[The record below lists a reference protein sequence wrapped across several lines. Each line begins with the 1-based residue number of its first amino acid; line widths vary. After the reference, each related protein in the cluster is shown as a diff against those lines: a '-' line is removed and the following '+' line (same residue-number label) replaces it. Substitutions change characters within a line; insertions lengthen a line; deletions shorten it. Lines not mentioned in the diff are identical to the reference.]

1 VADLWFPND
10 GCSRAVLI
18 GASTFRS
25 PDLTAI
31 PAVSNNLQ
39 ALRDNLTDPE
49 HGLLSS
55 EHCLVE
61 GIDASASLPS
71 VGAALSRAS
80 REATD
85 LLLVYYAGHGLL
97 DDDGS
102 LYLGLED
109 TEPRNV
115 GYSGVPIARIKRDLG
130 EARARARV
138 LILDCCFSGQAIAA
152 MSAPQG
158 LVAGQLNF
166 TGTYTLTSS
175 SATTP
180 SHAPPGARHT
190 AFTAA
195 LLGALAEPTPL
206 SLDQIY
212 QRVHADLD
220 GRGLPAPQRRA
231 TNTAGRLVLV
241 RGAATTSAEEQ
252 PDPGTDQPL
261 IRGDG
266 ASDLLAQVLAAAGG
280 APAAWGQE
288 TREQLP
294 RREVRTSAR
303 PRPVPGTDAD
313 RAGIVRFWS
322 MAEMFSP
329 PPVKKVDR
337 EKLMFAVKPG
347 EPLPWEP
354 GHELARRRF
363 TDKRVWQHVVYL
375 GIYGM
380 DSIFDVLQSVF
391 EPDELSFDE
400 RPSGQSALVT
410 FVVSAEGRPIVGS
423 EVLSSCAWATSRAL
437 HPGPGTDGWLAG
449 FEGAKFEFGQLFEKL
464 VGPESDDARAA
475 ALARGGHQV
484 GRPMGEDLLAAC
496 FTLAEDMARLGAAVR
511 HGEVRVQSKRVAA
524 RNAHDTGHDF
534 LNSMIADDLITVT
547 EQAQAGKDGTAL
559 REYLRADSAHGL
571 GQRVNV
577 QDDLGTVARVT
588 APQYVPLG
596 RWPSDPEHSLAL
608 GQQLA
613 VNSALQ
619 LPHTGAGIFA
629 VNGPPGTG
637 KTTMLRDLVA
647 AVVVE
652 RARVLASL
660 LRPGDAF
667 TGKEKGWVTGER
679 KRVIH
684 TLAPQ
689 LTGFEIV
696 VSSAN
701 NGAVENVTNEMPAR
715 DAIADCWREMADELD
730 YFAGT
735 SSELLTADSR
745 NVPETEVEN
754 AGWGLLAARLG
765 NKENRSRFLSEFWY
779 RKPTPVSQADRDIP
793 EAESDDEDED
803 IIEMDLSRAGLLA
816 ILKDYELASPSSTWA
831 EAVSDFLRVLERAE
845 SAQVE
850 REQICQAV
858 MRKAAAESRVVG
870 CRQAYADAGQ
880 RVGEI
885 RARLAEAERLVQA
898 WQIERDRRVTRRLE
912 NLRFK
917 PGFLQ
922 WLTTFGGAMREW
934 RGRDQ
939 GLAEEI
945 FAAEQAHGT
954 AWNTQTRLAAD
965 SDAAGHGAANAA
977 AAARTAEVELNTILS
992 TVTRGQEILGKYFPD
1007 ETWLKDRGRRE
1018 LTALWTDPEWNQAR
1032 TELFFAALRLHK
1044 VFLQHVPTQMRQTL
1058 QGTADV
1064 LAGSAPR
1071 TLPEADALAAWQA
1084 LFLVVP
1090 VVSTTF
1096 SSFARMFSH
1105 LRGDALGWLLI
1116 DEAGQATPQSAV
1128 GALWRSKR
1136 AVIVGDP
1143 VQLEPITTVPFRAE
1157 QAIRQELG
1165 VDEQWSPS
1173 RTSVQRLADRVTP
1186 LGTWLPGADGRIW
1199 VGAPLMVHRRCDQP
1213 MFGIA
1218 NDIAYDGLMI
1228 HANTPAHAKAFA
1240 DRYPTLPASKWIDVV
1255 SADSQGHWIP
1265 AEGVQL
1271 DRILSTLA
1279 GLDFVMSE
1287 VMVIAPFRD
1296 VADRVRGFGDRYP
1309 GLVAG
1314 TIHTAQGK
1322 QADIVILVLGSD
1334 PQRPGARRWAAG
1346 KPNLLNVAASRAK
1359 RRLYVIG
1366 DRQAWSNLR
1375 YFDVA
1380 AHRLPYSKPRS

>member
-1 VADLWFPND
+1 MTDLWFPN
-10 GCSRAVLI
+10 GSSSRAVLI
-18 GASTFRS
+18 GASTFQS
-25 PDLTAI
+25 TELAAI
-31 PAVSNNLQ
+31 PAVSDNLQ
-39 ALRDNLTDPE
+39 VLRDTLTDPL
-49 HGLLSS
+49 HGLLGS

-61 GIDASASLPS
+61 GIGAPASLPS

-102 LYLGLED
+102 LHLGLED

-115 GYSGVPIARIKRDLG
+115 GYSGIPVARIKQDLG
-130 EARARARV
+130 QARARARV
-138 LILDCCFSGQAIAA
+138 LILDCCFSGRAIAA
-152 MSAPQG
+152 MSTPQA

-175 SATTP
+175 SATSP
-180 SHAPPGARHT
+180 SHAPPGSRHT

-195 LLGALAEPTPL
+195 LLRALAEPTPL
-206 SLDQIY
+206 SLDEIY
-212 QRVHADLD
+212 QHVHAELD

-231 TNTAGRLVLV
+231 TNTAGRLALV
-241 RGAATTSAEEQ
+241 RGPATTSVEEQ
-252 PDPGTDQPL
+252 LDQGSDRPL
-261 IRGDG
+261 TRPAGS
-266 ASDLLAQVLAAAGG
+266 SDLLAQVLANAGG
-280 APAAWGQE
+280 APAAAGQGS
-288 TREQLP
+288 REQLP
-294 RREVRTSAR
+294 RREVRASAR
-303 PRPVPGTDAD
+303 PRPAPGTDED
-313 RAGIVRFWS
+313 RAGIVQFWS

-337 EKLMFAVKPG
+337 DKLMFAVKPG

-354 GHELARRRF
+354 DHELARRRF
-363 TDKRVWQHVVYL
+363 TDGRVWQHVVHL
-375 GIYGM
+375 GIYGL

-391 EPDELSFDE
+391 EPNEPSFEE
-400 RPSGQSALVT
+400 RPAGQSALVT

-423 EVLSSCAWATSRAL
+423 EVLSSCAWATSRVL
-437 HPGPGTDGWLAG
+437 HPGPGADGWLTG
-449 FEGAKFEFGQLFEKL
+449 FEAVKLRFSDLFEKL
-464 VGPESDDARAA
+464 VGPDSHDARAA

-484 GRPMGEDLLAAC
+484 GSPMGQDLLAGC
-496 FTLAEDMARLGAAVR
+496 FNLAEDMARLGAAVR
-511 HGEVRVQSKRVAA
+511 HGEIRVQSKRVAL

-547 EQAQAGKDGTAL
+547 EHARAGRAGAAL
-559 REYLRADSAHGL
+559 REYLRPDSALDL
-571 GQRVNV
+571 GQRVDV
-577 QDDLGTVARVT
+577 QEDLDAVAHVT
-588 APQYVPLG
+588 APRHIPLG

-613 VNSALQ
+613 VNSALR
-619 LPHTGAGIFA
+619 LPATGAGIFA

-652 RARVLASL
+652 RARVLATL
-660 LRPGDAF
+660 PRPADAF
-667 TGKEKGWVTGER
+667 IGKEKGWVTGDR

-684 TLAPQ
+684 TLVPQ

-696 VSSAN
+696 VASAN

-715 DAIADCWREMADELD
+715 DAIDDCWREMAEELD

-735 SSELLTADSR
+735 SSELLTADPRSTA
-745 NVPETEVEN
+745 ETGDGN
-754 AGWGLLAARLG
+754 AGWGLLAAKLG
-765 NKENRSRFLSEFWY
+765 NKDNRGRFVSEFWY
-779 RKPTPVSQADRDIP
+779 RKPTPVSPADLDKP
-793 EAESDDEDED
+793 ETESADKDM
-803 IIEMDLSRAGLLA
+803 IEMDLSHAGLLA
-816 ILKDYELASPSSTWA
+816 ILKDYELTSPSCTWA
-831 EAVSDFLRVLERAE
+831 EAVADFLGVLKRAE
-845 SAQVE
+845 SAQVK
-850 REQICQAV
+850 REQVYQAV
-858 MRKAAAESRVVG
+858 TRKVTAESRVRG
-870 CRQAYADAGQ
+870 RRLDHAEASQ
-880 RVGEI
+880 RFAEA
-885 RARLAEAERLVQA
+885 RAHLAEAERIVRA
-898 WQIERDRRVTRRLE
+898 WQIERDHRVSRRVE

-917 PGFLQ
+917 PRFLQ
-922 WLTTFGGAMREW
+922 WLTTFGRAMREW
-934 RGRDQ
+934 NARDQ
-939 GLAEEI
+939 YLAGQI
-945 FAAEQAHGT
+945 LAAEQAYGAAYHGQ
-954 AWNTQTRLAAD
+954 ARLT
-965 SDAAGHGAANAA
+965 SDANAAGHAATTAA
-977 AAARTAEVELNTILS
+977 EAVRDAEAELNAIIATL
-992 TVTRGQEILGKYFPD
+992 TRGQVNLGKHFLD
-1007 ETWLKDRGRRE
+1007 GSWWKDRGRRE
-1018 LTALWTDPEWNQAR
+1018 LTAPWTDTEWNCAR
-1032 TELFFAALRLHK
+1032 TELFLAALRLHK
-1044 VFLQHVPTQMRQTL
+1044 AFLQHTPKEMRQTL
-1058 QGTADV
+1058 HGTADV

-1105 LRGDALGWLLI
+1105 LRGEALGWLLI

-1143 VQLEPITTVPFRAE
+1143 LQLEPITTMPFRAE
-1157 QAIRQELG
+1157 QAIRQERG
-1165 VDEQWSPS
+1165 VDEQWSAS

-1186 LGTWLPGADGRIW
+1186 LGTWLPGADGKTW

-1228 HANTPAHAKAFA
+1228 HAIVPTHAASFA
-1240 DRYPTLPASKWIDVV
+1240 EKYPTLPESKWIDVASV
-1255 SADSQGHWIP
+1255 DSQSHWIP

-1271 DRILSTLA
+1271 DRILRTLA
-1279 GLDFVMSE
+1279 GLDFDMSE

-1296 VADRVRGFGDRYP
+1296 IADRVRKFGDRYP

-1334 PQRPGARRWAAG
+1334 PQRPGARQWAAS

-1366 DRQAWSNLR
+1366 DRRAWSNQH
-1375 YFDVA
+1375 YFDVL
-1380 AHRLPYSKPRS
+1380 AHRLPHAPPQV

>member
-1 VADLWFPND
+1 MTEVADLWFPNS
-10 GCSRAVLI
+10 GSSRAVLI
-18 GASTFRS
+18 GASTFQS
-25 PDLTAI
+25 AELTAI
-31 PAVSNNLQ
+31 PAVSNNLE
-39 ALRDNLTDPE
+39 ALRDALTDAA
-49 HGLLSS
+49 HGLLDS

-61 GIDASASLPS
+61 GIDAPASLPS

-97 DDDGS
+97 DNDGS
-102 LYLGLED
+102 LHLGLED

-115 GYSGVPIARIKRDLG
+115 GYSGIPVARIKQDLG
-130 EARARARV
+130 QARARARV

-152 MSAPQG
+152 MSTPQG

-175 SATTP
+175 SANTP
-180 SHAPPGARHT
+180 SHAPPGSRHT

-195 LLGALAEPTPL
+195 LLRALAEPTPL
-206 SLDQIY
+206 SLDEIY
-212 QRVHADLD
+212 QQVHADLD

-231 TNTAGRLVLV
+231 TNTAGRLALV
-241 RGAATTSAEEQ
+241 RGAATTSGEEH
-252 PDPGTDQPL
+252 PDPGSDQPPT
-261 IRGDG
+261 RVAGSSG
-266 ASDLLAQVLAAAGG
+266 RLAGVLGAAGG
-280 APAAWGQE
+280 MPAAVGRDTPE
-288 TREQLP
+288 RQLP
-294 RREVRTSAR
+294 RREVRASTR

-313 RAGIVRFWS
+313 RAGIVRFWN

-329 PPVKKVDR
+329 PSVKKVNRD
-337 EKLMFAVKPG
+337 KLMFAVKPG

-354 GHELARRRF
+354 DHELARRRF
-363 TDKRVWQHVVYL
+363 NDGRVWQHVVHL
-375 GIYGM
+375 GIYGL

-391 EPDELSFDE
+391 EPDETSFDE
-400 RPSGQSALVT
+400 RPAGQSALVT
-410 FVVSAEGRPIVGS
+410 FVVSADGRPIVGS
-423 EVLSSCAWATSRAL
+423 EVLSSCAWATSRVL
-437 HPGPGTDGWLAG
+437 HPGPGADDWLAG
-449 FEGAKFEFGQLFEKL
+449 FEDVKLLFSDLFEKL

-475 ALARGGHQV
+475 ALARGGHPV
-484 GRPMGEDLLAAC
+484 GRPMDEDLLAGC
-496 FTLAEDMARLGAAVR
+496 FSLAEDMARLGAAVP
-511 HGEVRVQSKRVAA
+511 HGEIRVQSKRVAQ

-534 LNSMIADDLITVT
+534 LNSMIADDLLTVT
-547 EQAQAGKDGTAL
+547 ARAKAGEIGVAL
-559 REYLRADSAHGL
+559 REYLRPNSGLNL

-577 QDDLGTVARVT
+577 QEDLSTVAHVT
-588 APQYVPLG
+588 APQQIPLG

-613 VNSALQ
+613 VNSALR
-619 LPHTGAGIFA
+619 LPRTGAGLFA

-652 RARVLASL
+652 RARVLATLS
-660 LRPGDAF
+660 RPDDAF
-667 TGKEKGWVTGER
+667 TGQAARWKTGDHT
-679 KRVIH
+679 RVIH
-684 TLAPQ
+684 TLVPQ

-696 VSSAN
+696 VASAN

-715 DAIADCWREMADELD
+715 DAIDDCWREMARELD

-735 SSELLTADSR
+735 SSALLTADRQSAPQ
-745 NVPETEVEN
+745 PEAED

-765 NKENRSRFLSEFWY
+765 NKDNRGRFVGEFWY
-779 RKPTPVSQADRDIP
+779 RKPLTDPNTPEV
-793 EAESDDEDED
+793 ESDDEDPPEV
-803 IIEMDLSRAGLLA
+803 DLSHAGLLA
-816 ILKDYELASPSSTWA
+816 ILKDYELTSPPCTWA
-831 EAVSDFLRVLERAE
+831 EAVADFQATLERAE
-845 SAQVE
+845 AGQRE
-850 REQICQAV
+850 REQIYQAV
-858 MRKAAAESRVVG
+858 TRKVPAENRVRG
-870 CRQAYADAGQ
+870 RGQAHADAS
-880 RVGEI
+880 RRFAEA
-885 RARLAEAERLVQA
+885 RARLTEAGHAAQA
-898 WQIERDRRVTRRLE
+898 WQTERDHRVARRVE
-912 NLRFK
+912 NVPFK

-922 WLTTFGGAMREW
+922 WLTTWGRAMREW
-934 RGRDQ
+934 RERDAQ
-939 GLAEEI
+939 LAGGI
-945 FAAEQAHGT
+945 LAAEQAHG
-954 AWNTQTRLAAD
+954 AARSVQSRLAHD
-965 SDAAGHGAANAA
+965 VDVAGHAATTAA
-977 AAARTAEVELNTILS
+977 AAVRAAEAELNAILA
-992 TVTRGQEILGKYFPD
+992 TLARGQASLGKFFPD
-1007 ETWLKDRGRRE
+1007 DSWRTDRRRRE
-1018 LTALWTDPEWNQAR
+1018 LTALWTDPQWNRAR
-1032 TELFFAALRLHK
+1032 TELFLAALRLHK
-1044 VFLQHVPTQMRQTL
+1044 AFLRHVPKKMRQTL
-1058 QGTADV
+1058 HGAADI
-1064 LAGSAPR
+1064 LTGSSPR
-1071 TLPEADALAAWQA
+1071 NLPEGDALAAWQA

-1105 LRGDALGWLLI
+1105 LRGDALGWLMI

-1143 VQLEPITTVPFRAE
+1143 LQLEPITTVPFRAE

-1165 VDEQWSPS
+1165 VDEQWSAS

-1186 LGTWLPGADGRIW
+1186 LGTWLPGVDGKIW

-1228 HANTPAHAKAFA
+1228 HANVPAHAAKFA
-1240 DRYPTLPASKWIDVV
+1240 EGYPTLPASKWIDVASV
-1255 SADSQGHWIP
+1255 DSQSHWIP

-1279 GLDFVMSE
+1279 GLDFDMSE
-1287 VMVIAPFRD
+1287 VMVVAPFRD
-1296 VADRVRGFGDRYP
+1296 IADRVRRLGDRYP

-1322 QADIVILVLGSD
+1322 QADVVILVLGSD
-1334 PQRPGARRWAAG
+1334 PQRPGARRWAAS

-1366 DRQAWSNLR
+1366 DRQAWSSQR
-1375 YFDVA
+1375 YFDVL
-1380 AHRLPYSKPRS
+1380 AHRLPHSPPRV